1 MKHSVMTNSC
11 VYIYRNYDD
20 DGLVPEYLDVRE
32 YYGTILCCWCTYVH
46 DATAFNSL
54 KEAKHYI
61 AKYIEKFGN
70 TKYHFA
76 FMESAIVMKD
86 YYSHEILEEV

>member
-1 MKHSVMTNSC
+1 MVNSC

-32 YYGTILCCWCTYVH
+32 YCGTILCRWCTYVH

-54 KEAKHYI
+54 KEANQYI
-61 AKYIEKFGN
+61 AKYIEEFGD
-70 TKYHFA
+70 TEYSFA
-76 FMESAIVMKD
+76 FIEPVTVVKN

>member
-1 MKHSVMTNSC
+1 MANSC
-11 VYIYRNYDD
+11 IYIYRNYDD

-32 YYGTILCCWCTYVH
+32 YCGTALWRWCTYVH

-54 KEAKHYI
+54 KEAKQYI
-61 AKYIEKFGN
+61 AKYIEEFGD
-70 TKYHFA
+70 TKYSFA
-76 FMESAIVMKD
+76 FMEPVTVMKN

>member
-1 MKHSVMTNSC
+1 MANSC

-20 DGLVPEYLDVRE
+20 NGLVPEYLDVKE
-32 YYGTILCCWCTYVH
+32 YHGTALWRWCTYVH
-46 DATAFNSL
+46 DATAFNNL
-54 KEAKHYI
+54 REAK
-61 AKYIEKFGN
+61 KYIEKYIKEFGN

-76 FMESAIVMKD
+76 FMEPVIVIKD